1 MHLGTTWKF
10 SHLKDLKDKEQLKKI
25 DKQSQRLITG
35 YLRKLEKLAE
45 PRAKG
50 KALSANLKG
59 FWRYRIG
66 DYRVICEI
74 DDTKIIIIVIDVG
87 HRKDVY

>member
-1 MHLGTTWKF
+1 MSYKLIY
-10 SHLKDLKDKEQLKKI
+10 SEDSLKQLKKL
-25 DKQSQRLITG
+25 DKSVQKLIVR
-35 YLRKLEKLAE
+35 YLRNLETLEE

-59 FWRYRIG
+59 FWRYRIA

-74 DDTKIIIIVIDVG
+74 DDDKIIIVVVDIG
-87 HRKDVY
+87 HRKNIYD

>member
-1 MHLGTTWKF
+1 MSYKLIY
-10 SHLKDLKDKEQLKKI
+10 SEDSLKQLKKL
-25 DKQSQRLITG
+25 DKSVQKLIVR
-35 YLRKLEKLAE
+35 YLRNLETLEE

-59 FWRYRIG
+59 FWRYRIA

-74 DDTKIIIIVIDVG
+74 QDENVIVLVLEIG
-87 HRKDVY
+87 HRKE

>member
-1 MHLGTTWKF
+1 MR
-10 SHLKDLKDKEQLKKI
+10 QLKKM
-25 DKQSQRLITG
+25 DKQVQRLITS
-35 YLRKLEKLAE
+35 YMRKVESMEE

-59 FWRYRIG
+59 FWRYRVA

-74 DDTKIIIIVIDVG
+74 VDEEIIIFVVEIG
-87 HRKDVY
+87 HRSNIYS